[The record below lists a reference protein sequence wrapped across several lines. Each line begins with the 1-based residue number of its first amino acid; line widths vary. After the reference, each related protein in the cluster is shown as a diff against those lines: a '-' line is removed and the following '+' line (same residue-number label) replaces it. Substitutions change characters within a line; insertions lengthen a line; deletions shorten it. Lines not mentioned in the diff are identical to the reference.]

1 VPSQRRLALRDAA
14 PPNPGHH
21 FFLDPLRHTC
31 RVVNPGNQVSK
42 TLQLKVAAAG
52 LATMCITTSVAHA
65 QAMSPSAGEA
75 EFRALY
81 KELIEINTTRSVG
94 NCTQAAEAMR
104 KRLLAAGLPPEDL
117 QILAPPEAPNDGA
130 LIAVLRGTDKSAKPI
145 LLLAH
150 IDVVEAK
157 REDWQRDPFKLVE
170 ENGWFYARGASDD
183 KAMAAIFTDSLIRYK
198 QEGYRPRRDL
208 KLALTCGEE
217 TAGAGLFDSVRWLVQ
232 TRPEV
237 LSAEFAINEGA
248 GGELD
253 KDGRAVALQIQ
264 AGEKVYQDF
273 ALEAVDP
280 GGHSSRPTQSN
291 AIVRLSAALAKL
303 GTYNFPI
310 GLNPVTRSYFEAMA
324 KLVEP
329 DVGADMR
336 AVLKSPPDEAAATR
350 LWSRDASWN
359 AMLRTTCIVSMIEG
373 GHAPN
378 ALPQRVK
385 ANVNCRILPGTPVA
399 DVQAQIIKVIADA
412 AITVSPKGEGG
423 VSSPMPPLSE
433 AIVGPA
439 RKVAEKI
446 WPGVAIV
453 PTMLPG
459 YTDGKYLNPAG
470 VPTYGLSGLFED
482 AEGNYIHGLN
492 ERMRVQSLM
501 EGRQFLY
508 EVIKLYADS
517 IGPGSH

>member
-1 VPSQRRLALRDAA
+1 MNIPARGAIVMAAAL
-14 PPNPGHH
+14 
-21 FFLDPLRHTC
+21 L
-31 RVVNPGNQVSK
+31 
-42 TLQLKVAAAG
+42 AAAG
-52 LATMCITTSVAHA
+52 EARA
-65 QAMSPSAGEA
+65 QADAPGADEA
-75 EFRALY
+75 AFRALF
-81 KELIEINTTRSVG
+81 KELVEINTTRSVG

-104 KRLLAAGLPPEDL
+104 KHLLAAGFPPEDM

-130 LIAVLRGTDKSAKPI
+130 LIAVLRGRDRSVKPI

-157 REDWQRDPFKLVE
+157 REDWKRDPFKLVE
-170 ENGWFYARGASDD
+170 EDGWFYARGVSDD
-183 KAMAAIFTDSLIRYK
+183 KSMAAIFTDSLVRYRK
-198 QEGYRPRRDL
+198 EGYTPRRDI

-237 LSAEFAINEGA
+237 LDAAFAINEGA

-253 KDGRAVALQIQ
+253 GNGKPIVLQIQ

-273 ALEAVDP
+273 SIETTDA
-280 GGHSSRPTQSN
+280 GGHSSRPTPVN
-291 AIVRLSAALAKL
+291 AIVRLSEALSKI
-303 GTYNFPI
+303 GGHQFPI
-310 GLNPVTRSYFEAMA
+310 GLNPVTRSYFEAMS

-329 DVGADMR
+329 AIAADMR
-336 AVLKSPPDEAAATR
+336 AVLGSPPDDAAAQR
-350 LWSRDASWN
+350 LWAADPSWN
-359 AMLRTTCIVSMIEG
+359 AMLRTTCIVTEIEG

-378 ALPQRVK
+378 AIPQHVK
-385 ANVNCRILPGTPVA
+385 ATVNCRILPGTPVA
-399 DVQAQIIKVIADA
+399 EVQSELARVMADGA
-412 AITVSPKGEGG
+412 VTVTPKGEGG
-423 VSSPMPPLSE
+423 VQSPMPPLTE
-433 AIVGPA
+433 AIVAPA
-439 RKVAEKI
+439 RKVAESI

-470 VPTYGLSGLFED
+470 VPTYGVSGLFED

-501 EGRQFLY
+501 EGRRFLY
-508 EVIKLYADS
+508 EVVKLYAD
-517 IGPGSH
+517 GQD